1 MRWSARLV
9 VIICVCMALIVCAA
23 APAYASG
30 TAEYKSYTDY
40 FDSGSA
46 TVHASAYCELRLI
59 DSSAGIV
66 VKHVPKATVTNNN
79 SLVMVSRS
87 DIATFL
93 GKVDEYVETNNVD
106 LSDMFIATFYKIDSL
121 YSAHASG
128 SGFPFAAYK
137 FNLTAVGTNLEL
149 TTILDSIGTVSIPE
163 YWSNGSVAYTLT
175 YPSPFTASTS
185 GSAEWTPENTWYY
198 TKSVDLYGAENLWFE
213 NSCTVSMN
221 SGVNQRGDAQYLY
234 EKLQALPIG
243 DVVVCGLSF
252 SIYNVYQYLMPPE
265 TTAPPPWNEVSEP
278 EITSPTVPPE
288 DEFYKDKTKDLGD
301 KVDQIFNGVP
311 FAKYSQAAIALS
323 KYFKKL
329 FSDIPFIGDLMNVF
343 CAFAAFNILLGGF
356 VVGVRAFATDERSR
370 QRQQDNIKARQEA
383 ARQRRVDEFMR
394 DDSPSPEEWY
404 NK

>member
-1 MRWSARLV
+1 MRKSARLV
-9 VIICVCMALIVCAA
+9 VIICVCLALIVCAA

-30 TAEYKSYTDY
+30 TAEYQTYTDY
-40 FDSGSA
+40 FDSATA
-46 TVHASAYCELRLI
+46 TVSQSVKVYLLI
-59 DSSAGIV
+59 IDPDGGFRKHDSSSTVSVVDDKLVCLSAGGI
-66 VKHVPKATVTNNN
+66 
-79 SLVMVSRS
+79 R
-87 DIATFL
+87 DFL
-93 GKVDEYVETNNVD
+93 SSVDEFVNEKGVELENCQITVYVQIN
-106 LSDMFIATFYKIDSL
+106 SL
-121 YSAHASG
+121 YSAHAEG
-128 SGFPFAAYK
+128 TAFPFAAYQY
-137 FNLTAVGTNLEL
+137 NLTAVGTNLNFHPLIERNSVREYSETGQL
-149 TTILDSIGTVSIPE
+149 QYTIS
-163 YWSNGSVAYTLT
+163 
-175 YPSPFTASTS
+175 YPSPLTGSVSGTAQY
-185 GSAEWTPENTWYY
+185 TPENTFYF
-198 TKSVDLYGAENLWFE
+198 TKSVDQPGTANYFYL
-213 NSCTVSMN
+213 NSCTVNMSQGFQQTGN
-221 SGVNQRGDAQYLY
+221 AQDIYDIFIKY
-234 EKLQALPIG
+234 DQTG
-243 DVVVCGLSF
+243 MMVCGWDFAL
-252 SIYNVYQYLMPPE
+252 YNVYQYLMPPPE
-265 TTAPPPWNEVSEP
+265 TTAPPPWNKVSEP

-394 DDSPSPEEWY
+394 DDPPSPEEWY

>member
-1 MRWSARLV
+1 MRKSARIF
-9 VIICVCMALIVCAA
+9 VIICVCAALIACAA
-23 APAYASG
+23 APAYASS
-30 TAEYKSYTDY
+30 TAEYHSYTDY
-40 FDSGSA
+40 FDTDSA
-46 TVHASAYCELRLI
+46 SVHVSAYCELRLI

-66 VKHVPKATVTNNN
+66 VRYVPNSIVSNNN

-106 LSDMFIATFYKIDSL
+106 LSDMWIGTFFKIDSL
-121 YSAHASG
+121 YSSHASG

-149 TTILDSIGTVSIPE
+149 TTILDSIGTQDIPK
-163 YWSNGSVAYTLT
+163 YWSNGSVSYTLT
-175 YPSPFTASTS
+175 YPSPFSASVS
-185 GSAEWTPENTWYY
+185 GSAEWTPEHTWYY

-213 NSCTVSMN
+213 NSCTVSME

-234 EKLQALPIG
+234 DKFQALPVG
-243 DVVVCGLSF
+243 DLVVCGLSF

-265 TTAPPPWNEVSEP
+265 TSAPPPWNEVSEP
-278 EITSPTVPPE
+278 VITSPTVPPE
-288 DEFYKDKTKDLGD
+288 DEFYKDKTKDLGA

-343 CAFAAFNILLGGF
+343 VAFAAFNILLGGF
-356 VVGVRAFATDERSR
+356 VVGVRAFATDDRSR

-394 DDSPSPEEWY
+394 DDPPSPEEWY